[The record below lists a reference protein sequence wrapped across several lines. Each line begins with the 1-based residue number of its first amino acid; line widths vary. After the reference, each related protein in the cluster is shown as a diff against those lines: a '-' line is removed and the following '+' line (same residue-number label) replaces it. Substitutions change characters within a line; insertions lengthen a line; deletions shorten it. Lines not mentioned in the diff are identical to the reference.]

1 MSGYEFTLV
10 LDREPT
16 EAEEEAI
23 AAHAPA
29 ILGVEGG
36 NVALAHADVEADN
49 FADALVTAV
58 RQVEALGL
66 AVVGLHTDDLVS
78 VKEIAQRT
86 GRSYESVRLLATG
99 RRGPGGFPAPISSEP
114 WGLYSW
120 TAVALWFTD
129 NYPRQRLEFDR
140 QSAVADHLLRARHMA
155 GGAGHGA
162 EWARLLTA

>member
-1 MSGYEFTLV
+1 MSDYEFTLV

-23 AAHAPA
+23 ALHAAA

-36 NVALAHADVEADN
+36 SVALAHADLEADN

-58 RQVEALGL
+58 RQVEALGP

-78 VKEIAQRT
+78 LKEIAQRT
-86 GRSYESVRLLATG
+86 GRTYESVRLLSLG
-99 RRGPGGFPAPISSEP
+99 RRGRGGFPAPISSEP

-120 TAVALWFTD
+120 TAVAMWLMD
-129 NYPRQRLEFDR
+129 NYPGQRFEFDR
-140 QSAVADHLLRARHMA
+140 HAAAADHLLRARHMV
-155 GGAGHGA
+155 GAGHGA
-162 EWARLLTA
+162 EWARLLTV